1 MGASRR
7 NTGILGIGRL
17 LGSSGPRRTEGA
29 VIVGA
34 TSMVGEYV
42 LRYAAIPRSTGDGDG
57 ANLSQSMMV

>member
-1 MGASRR
+1 
-7 NTGILGIGRL
+7 
-17 LGSSGPRRTEGA
+17 